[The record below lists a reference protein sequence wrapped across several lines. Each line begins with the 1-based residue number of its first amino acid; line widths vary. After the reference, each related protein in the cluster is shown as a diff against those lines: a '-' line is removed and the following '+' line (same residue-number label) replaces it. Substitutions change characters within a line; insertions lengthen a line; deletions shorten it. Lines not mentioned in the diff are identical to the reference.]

1 MKSEVKIKRTMEADA
16 LADLLDDLVKSI
28 REGTVCVQR
37 GEEFV
42 TLNPGGRIELELEA
56 GQKKDK
62 QKFSIEM
69 SWRQLDIEE
78 EESADFKI
86 SSQEPEMSAPAPA
99 EGEEGTAP
107 AV

>member
-86 SSQEPEMSAPAPA
+86 SSREPEMSAPAPA
-99 EGEEGTAP
+99 EGEEGAP
-107 AV
+107 PAA